1 MSEEVK
7 VPAQFGPTYEGNYPA
22 EMRTQ
27 LWPLCCGARILSGFK
42 AVGRMTHEELVDQI
56 NAIIDNSIPDHQV
69 FEGEQMMP
77 NFVFLTL
84 NNEQMKS
91 NKIMAAV
98 TEAGFKK
105 FAEGRP
111 RGGNQGFFI
120 KDLNGTFK
128 VIAA

>member
-1 MSEEVK
+1 MSEVK
-7 VPAQFGPTYEGNYPA
+7 VPAQFGPTYKGDYPS

-42 AVGRMTHEELVDQI
+42 SVGKMTHEELVNQI

-84 NNEQMKS
+84 NSEQMDS

-105 FAEGRP
+105 FATGRP
-111 RGGNQGFFI
+111 RGGEQGFFI
-120 KDLNGTFK
+120 KDLSGTFK
-128 VIAA
+128 VIAE